1 MSLVTADDVKAAAKT
16 YKVGIL
22 LQDNTTIESMIALCQ
37 ADLERRT
44 GAIFEEREITEKKIR
59 LNTRLIQLD
68 HHPIKTIDSLLLDGS
83 PYTLD
88 DEELE
93 EATGTILLSR
103 KPSYD
108 YTATITYTT
117 DIPSNALVA
126 KDILCRMV
134 LDKIKNR
141 DSTVEKEIKS
151 LQQNF
156 IGAI

>member
-1 MSLVTADDVKAAAKT
+1 MSLVTADDIKAAAKT

-22 LQDNTTIESMIALCQ
+22 LQDNTTLENMIALCQ
-37 ADLERRT
+37 VDLERQT
-44 GAIFEEREITEKKIR
+44 GGIFEEREITEKKIS

-68 HHPIKTIDSLLLDGS
+68 HYPIKTIDSLLLDGS

-117 DIPSNALVA
+117 DIPANAPVA
-126 KDILCRMV
+126 KDVLCRMV